1 MRFSRSVTTC
11 VHRCTMFLLI
21 WHLSGALYATLPVY
35 AGEPYTSHS
44 QPESQSA
51 SVPLYVENNRPF
63 VDLEF
68 TRPNGSIR
76 RARFWV
82 DTGGGGFI
90 MVEPLARELG
100 LKFGTITSEGE
111 SKFASTE
118 TPVVH
123 IGRMRLNLD
132 GARTMVAIGQSG
144 MMPGVPAEGLLPGHV
159 LMRYHVV
166 FDYPGR
172 KFQIA
177 KPGTVKP
184 RGLKLSAP
192 INQRSGFP
200 RIEAKIGN
208 VDYGFLLDTGASFTM
223 VSQELINKWASE
235 HPEWPQA
242 KGAVGSAN
250 MGLGSVEVNGLM
262 MRIPRV
268 GISTFQ
274 LSGAAVVSR
283 PKGTFENYMSQMM
296 SAPIVGA
303 IGGNILKTFRVEIDY
318 ANGAAYLE
326 NTGKPDPHDLD
337 VIGLTL
343 QAQRDGN
350 YVVAGISDQTNK
362 EIYRAARRGD
372 RLIKVGAFEVTGAS
386 FARVIDSLRGKPGNL
401 RLLVLERDGKQFE
414 VKAPIIRAL

>member
-1 MRFSRSVTTC
+1 MRFSRPLITC
-11 VHRCTMFLLI
+11 VLRCTICLLI
-21 WHLSGALYATLPVY
+21 WHLSGALSAALRANTGALNS
-35 AGEPYTSHS
+35 SHR
-44 QPESQSA
+44 QPEFLSA
-51 SVPLYVENNRPF
+51 TVPLYVENNRPF

-68 TRPNGSIR
+68 TRPNGTIR
-76 RARFWV
+76 KARFWV

-100 LKFGTITSEGE
+100 LKLGTVTSEGD
-111 SKFASTE
+111 SQFASTE

-123 IGRMRLNLD
+123 IGRMRLNLE
-132 GARTMVAIGQSG
+132 GARAIVAIGQSK

-184 RGLKLSAP
+184 RGSKLPAP
-192 INQRSGFP
+192 INKRSGFP
-200 RIEAKIGN
+200 RIEAMIGN
-208 VDYGFLLDTGASFTM
+208 VIYGFLLDTGASFTM
-223 VSQELINKWASE
+223 VSQELLNKWVTE
-235 HPEWPQA
+235 QPEWPQA

-268 GISTFQ
+268 GISRFQ

-303 IGGNILKTFRVEIDY
+303 IGGNILKQFRVEIDY

-326 NTGKPDPHDLD
+326 NTGKPNPHDLD
-337 VIGLTL
+337 VIGITL

-350 YVVAGISDQTNK
+350 YVIAGISDQTNQK
-362 EIYRAARRGD
+362 IYSAARRGD
-372 RLIKVGAFEVTGAS
+372 RLIKVGTLEVTGAS
-386 FARVIDSLRGKPGNL
+386 FARVIDSLRGKPGNW

-414 VKAPIIRAL
+414 VKAPIIRVL